1 MPEAVQG
8 VIHGKT
14 IELQADP
21 GIADGSTIEVTIRP
35 MPVPDPDARLAA
47 ILRTAGSLAHLPEE
61 DWDALDS
68 IVQERQG
75 AGRRRGVVE

>member
-1 MPEAVQG
+1 MPEVVQG

-21 GIADGSTIEVTIRP
+21 GIADGMAVEITIRAL
-35 MPVPDPDARLAA
+35 PVGNSDAKVAA
-47 ILRTAGSLAHLPEE
+47 IRRTSGSLAHLPQE

-68 IVQERQG
+68 IVRERQG
-75 AGRRRGVVE
+75 AGRHRSVAE